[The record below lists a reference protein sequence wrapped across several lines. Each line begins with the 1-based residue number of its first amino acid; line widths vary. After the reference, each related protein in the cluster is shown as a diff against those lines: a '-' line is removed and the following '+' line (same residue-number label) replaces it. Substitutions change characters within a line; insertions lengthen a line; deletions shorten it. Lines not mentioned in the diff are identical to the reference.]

1 MVITGRVAVQEAAY
15 FMARTMEVAVLIP
28 TFKALKVIRVV
39 IINNLAREVSSSSNL
54 DIRVIQSS

>member
-1 MVITGRVAVQEAAY
+1 MAVMDLVAVQELAV
-15 FMARTMEVAVLIP
+15 FMAQVAVLIP

-39 IINNLAREVSSSSNL
+39 IISNLAREVSSSRNL